1 MLSKSWLNRAQRV
14 ACQDKI
20 MKTILLTILITINL
34 KAKSHQEEWDFYM
47 LNLDD
52 KIASIYLD
60 LGLKSVAPIS
70 GKDNIFWISI
80 KMNNPRENGL
90 SSQEESGKLWEI
102 EDLIVDK
109 INSNHDVVYV
119 GRLTINNHRDIY
131 FYFGEDKMLDKT
143 LSDCMVRFPKYEY
156 DFGIK
161 ENDKWESYFNFLY
174 PSPKSFQSILNRRVV
189 DYMEEQGD
197 KLEKE
202 RQIDHW
208 IYFKSEKE
216 RSLYEIEVQKKG
228 FEITGKNSDIENAER
243 KYQLVISRKDK
254 VSLSELNNFT
264 IELWELAN
272 KLNGDYDG
280 WEAPVIIENKE

>member
-1 MLSKSWLNRAQRV
+1 MRK
-14 ACQDKI
+14 K
-20 MKTILLTILITINL
+20 MKTILLTILIAINL
-34 KAKSHQEEWDFYM
+34 KAQNHKEEWDFYM
-47 LNLDD
+47 LNVDD

-70 GKDNIFWISI
+70 GKGNIFWVSI
-80 KMNNPRENGL
+80 NMNNPREDGL

-102 EDLIVDK
+102 EDLIVEK

-119 GRLTINNHRDIY
+119 GRLTNNNHRDIY
-131 FYFGEDKMLDKT
+131 FYFGEDKLIDKT
-143 LSDCMVRFPKYEY
+143 LSDCMVKFPNYEY

-174 PSPKSFQSILNRRVV
+174 PSSISYQSIMNRRVL

-202 RQIDHW
+202 RQVDHW

-216 RSLYEIEVQKKG
+216 RSQYEIEVQKKG
-228 FEITGKNSDIENAER
+228 FKITSKNSDSENGEI
-243 KYQLVISRKDK
+243 KYQLVISREDK
-254 VSLSELNNFT
+254 VSRNEIDSFT
-264 IELWELAN
+264 IELWEMAN

-280 WEAPVIIENKE
+280 WEAPLIIEKE